1 MDPQGIWYKCKEFL
15 LCSVSIISTKDKGS
29 SGDPWAC
36 VSTYYH
42 VISFISFFMCQ
53 NKGQKPLK
61 WEWWIGVLF
70 FFNPLWTITEQK
82 VKKVIELETAYN
94 CFKLVNL
101 YFLVLKC

>member
-1 MDPQGIWYKCKEFL
+1 MNRSAI
-15 LCSVSIISTKDKGS
+15 
-29 SGDPWAC
+29 
-36 VSTYYH
+36 
-42 VISFISFFMCQ
+42 
-53 NKGQKPLK
+53 
-61 WEWWIGVLF
+61 